1 MREPLVRFMKKKQ
14 PRRAQQVFL
23 IQKGQDYP
31 IFKSLFHAQ
40 HSKPFPQI
48 FRLSKMKSLEQIKSR
63 VVKLVVVCPFILKLY
78 SVDRTII
85 YPGIKVYLSTHLD
98 VPLPLRCY
106 ATPALIILLP
116 TRSRL
121 SQIFNIIILSK

>member
-1 MREPLVRFMKKKQ
+1 MWIEFLEEENTRTIGTLHEKKKKT
-14 PRRAQQVFL
+14 RRAQQVFL

-98 VPLPLRCY
+98 ASPYPPSD
-106 ATPALIILLP
+106 ATPH
-116 TRSRL
+116 RR
-121 SQIFNIIILSK
+121 